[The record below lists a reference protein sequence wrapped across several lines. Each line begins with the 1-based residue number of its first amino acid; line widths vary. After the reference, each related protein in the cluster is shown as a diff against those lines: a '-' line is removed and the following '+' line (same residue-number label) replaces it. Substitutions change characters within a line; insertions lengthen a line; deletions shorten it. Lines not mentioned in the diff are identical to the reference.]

1 MYQLTVTFHI
11 SGIIRS
17 LVERV
22 ASDGTVLLPAE
33 EIIAMGS
40 RGLQR
45 DTSEEWLRYGW
56 SSDAAADAKIKGILV
71 KFSKRSDPN
80 KSDVSGKRSMH
91 SRGVVPMGSQ
101 KRRKKSGRGGS
112 GDIRTTLTRGQQQD
126 RYRKEKKD
134 KKKKKKNKK
143 KKKKKK

>member
-1 MYQLTVTFHI
+1 VYQLTVTFHI

-33 EIIAMGS
+33 QIIAMGS

-80 KSDVSGKRSMH
+80 KSDVSGKRG

-126 RYRKEKKD
+126 RYRKEKKV

-143 KKKKKK
+143 KKKKTK